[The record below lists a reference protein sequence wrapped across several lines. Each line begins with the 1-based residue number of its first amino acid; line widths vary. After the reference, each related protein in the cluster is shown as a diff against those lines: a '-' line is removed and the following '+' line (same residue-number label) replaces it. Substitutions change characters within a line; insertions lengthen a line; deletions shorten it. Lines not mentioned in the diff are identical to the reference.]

1 MSISTTALDRRSAVK
16 IAAAASLLAAGGA
29 CIFLVDAAPAEDEGR
44 AEARR
49 HITKYEKDGEAL
61 FVSTSCM
68 HCEEPACA
76 SVCPAGAIKKA
87 EDGVVYVDKD
97 RCIGCKYCYQAC
109 PFGVP
114 RFPDSGPM
122 TKCDLCGGFI
132 DEGHEAPPCVASCP
146 TRALAFTC
154 LTEEDKRR
162 NEEALPHFRNVEARY
177 PRHHKNADAL
187 LRTGMILKQQG
198 DTAGAGKVFRQVVQR
213 FPSSAAA
220 DLIRK
225 KGLVRP

>member
-29 CIFLVDAAPAEDEGR
+29 CIFMVDAAHAEDEGR
-44 AEARR
+44 AEGGRETGPYAGRVGFLVKPQNCLNCQACVEACRKFNKTPESRPARR

-114 RFPDSGPM
+114 
-122 TKCDLCGGFI
+122 T
-132 DEGHEAPPCVASCP
+132 
-146 TRALAFTC
+146 
-154 LTEEDKRR
+154 
-162 NEEALPHFRNVEARY
+162 Y
-177 PRHHKNADAL
+177 
-187 LRTGMILKQQG
+187 
-198 DTAGAGKVFRQVVQR
+198 
-213 FPSSAAA
+213 SSAAM
-220 DLIRK
+220 DKCDCCTL
-225 KGLVRP
+225 GGTRPGNAPRCAEACKFGALHFGTVDELLAQCPDAKVVEASTKPSFYLA

>member
-29 CIFLVDAAPAEDEGR
+29 CIFMVDAAHAEDEGR
-44 AEARR
+44 AEGGWETGPNAGRVGFLVKPHNCLNCQACVEACRKFNKTPESRPARR

-114 RFPDSGPM
+114 
-122 TKCDLCGGFI
+122 T
-132 DEGHEAPPCVASCP
+132 
-146 TRALAFTC
+146 
-154 LTEEDKRR
+154 
-162 NEEALPHFRNVEARY
+162 Y
-177 PRHHKNADAL
+177 
-187 LRTGMILKQQG
+187 
-198 DTAGAGKVFRQVVQR
+198 
-213 FPSSAAA
+213 SSAAM
-220 DLIRK
+220 DKCDCCTL
-225 KGLVRP
+225 GGTRPGNAPRCAEACKFGALHFGTVDELLAQCPDAKVVEASTKPSFYLA

>member
-29 CIFLVDAAPAEDEGR
+29 CIFMVDAAHAEDEGR
-44 AEARR
+44 AEGGRETGPYAGRVGFLVKPHNCLNCQACVEACRKFNKTPESRPARR

-114 RFPDSGPM
+114 TYSTAAMD
-122 TKCDLCGGFI
+122 KCDFCTLGGTRPGNAPRCAEACKFGALHFGTV
-132 DEGHEAPPCVASCP
+132 DELLAQCP
-146 TRALAFTC
+146 DA
-154 LTEEDKRR
+154 KV
-162 NEEALPHFRNVEARY
+162 VEAST
-177 PRHHKNADAL
+177 K
-187 LRTGMILKQQG
+187 
-198 DTAGAGKVFRQVVQR
+198 
-213 FPSSAAA
+213 PSFYLA
-220 DLIRK
+220 
-225 KGLVRP
+225 

>member
-29 CIFLVDAAPAEDEGR
+29 CIFMVDAAHAEDEGR
-44 AEARR
+44 AEGGRETGPYAGRVGFLVKPHNCLNCQACVEACRKFNKTPESRPARR

-97 RCIGCKYCYQAC
+97 RCIGCKYCDQAC

-114 RFPDSGPM
+114 
-122 TKCDLCGGFI
+122 T
-132 DEGHEAPPCVASCP
+132 
-146 TRALAFTC
+146 
-154 LTEEDKRR
+154 
-162 NEEALPHFRNVEARY
+162 Y
-177 PRHHKNADAL
+177 
-187 LRTGMILKQQG
+187 
-198 DTAGAGKVFRQVVQR
+198 
-213 FPSSAAA
+213 SSAAM
-220 DLIRK
+220 DKCDCCTL
-225 KGLVRP
+225 GGTRPGNAPRCAEACKFGALHFGTVDELLAQCPDAKVVEASTKPSFYLA

>member
-29 CIFLVDAAPAEDEGR
+29 CIFMVDAAHAEDEGR
-44 AEARR
+44 AEGGRETGPYAGRVGFLVKPHNCLNCQACVEACRKFNKTPESRPARR

-76 SVCPAGAIKKA
+76 WVCPAGAIKKA

-114 RFPDSGPM
+114 
-122 TKCDLCGGFI
+122 T
-132 DEGHEAPPCVASCP
+132 
-146 TRALAFTC
+146 
-154 LTEEDKRR
+154 
-162 NEEALPHFRNVEARY
+162 Y
-177 PRHHKNADAL
+177 
-187 LRTGMILKQQG
+187 
-198 DTAGAGKVFRQVVQR
+198 
-213 FPSSAAA
+213 SSAAM
-220 DLIRK
+220 DKCDCCTL
-225 KGLVRP
+225 GGTRPGNAPRCAEACKFGALHFGTVDELLAQCPDAKVVEASTKPSFYLA

>member
-29 CIFLVDAAPAEDEGR
+29 CIFMVDAAHAEDEGR
-44 AEARR
+44 AEDGRETGPYAGRVGFLVKPHNCLNCQACVEACRKFNKTPESRPARR

-114 RFPDSGPM
+114 
-122 TKCDLCGGFI
+122 T
-132 DEGHEAPPCVASCP
+132 
-146 TRALAFTC
+146 
-154 LTEEDKRR
+154 
-162 NEEALPHFRNVEARY
+162 Y
-177 PRHHKNADAL
+177 
-187 LRTGMILKQQG
+187 
-198 DTAGAGKVFRQVVQR
+198 
-213 FPSSAAA
+213 SSAAM
-220 DLIRK
+220 DKCDCCTL
-225 KGLVRP
+225 GGTRPGNAPRCAEACKFGALHFGTVDELLAQCPDAKVVEASTKPSFYLA

>member
-29 CIFLVDAAPAEDEGR
+29 CIFMVDAAHAEDEGR
-44 AEARR
+44 AEGGRETGPYAGRVGFLVKPHNCLNCQACVEACRKFNKTPESRPARR

-114 RFPDSGPM
+114 
-122 TKCDLCGGFI
+122 T
-132 DEGHEAPPCVASCP
+132 
-146 TRALAFTC
+146 
-154 LTEEDKRR
+154 
-162 NEEALPHFRNVEARY
+162 Y
-177 PRHHKNADAL
+177 
-187 LRTGMILKQQG
+187 
-198 DTAGAGKVFRQVVQR
+198 
-213 FPSSAAA
+213 SSAAM
-220 DLIRK
+220 DKCDCCTL
-225 KGLVRP
+225 GGTRPGNAPRCAEACKFGALRFGTVDELLAQCPDAKVVEASTKPSFYLA

>member
-29 CIFLVDAAPAEDEGR
+29 CIFMVDAAHAEDEGR
-44 AEARR
+44 AEGGRETGPYAGRVGFLVKPHNCLNCQACVEACRKFNKTPESRPARR

-87 EDGVVYVDKD
+87 DDGVVYVDKD

-114 RFPDSGPM
+114 
-122 TKCDLCGGFI
+122 T
-132 DEGHEAPPCVASCP
+132 
-146 TRALAFTC
+146 
-154 LTEEDKRR
+154 
-162 NEEALPHFRNVEARY
+162 Y
-177 PRHHKNADAL
+177 
-187 LRTGMILKQQG
+187 
-198 DTAGAGKVFRQVVQR
+198 
-213 FPSSAAA
+213 SSAAM
-220 DLIRK
+220 DKCDCCTL
-225 KGLVRP
+225 GGTRPGNAPRCAEACKFGALHFGTVDELLAQCPDAKVVEASTKPSFYLA

>member
-29 CIFLVDAAPAEDEGR
+29 CIFMVDAAHAEDEGR
-44 AEARR
+44 AEGGREPGPYAGRVGFLVKPHNCLNCQACVEACRKFNKTPESRPARR

-114 RFPDSGPM
+114 
-122 TKCDLCGGFI
+122 T
-132 DEGHEAPPCVASCP
+132 
-146 TRALAFTC
+146 
-154 LTEEDKRR
+154 
-162 NEEALPHFRNVEARY
+162 Y
-177 PRHHKNADAL
+177 
-187 LRTGMILKQQG
+187 
-198 DTAGAGKVFRQVVQR
+198 
-213 FPSSAAA
+213 SSAAM
-220 DLIRK
+220 DKCDCCTL
-225 KGLVRP
+225 GGTRPGNAPRCAEACKFGALHFGTVDELLAQCPDAKVVEASTKPSFYLA

>member
-29 CIFLVDAAPAEDEGR
+29 CIFMVDVAHAEDEGR
-44 AEARR
+44 AEGGRETGPYAGRVGFLVKPHNCLNCQACVEACRKFNKTPESRPARR

-114 RFPDSGPM
+114 
-122 TKCDLCGGFI
+122 T
-132 DEGHEAPPCVASCP
+132 
-146 TRALAFTC
+146 
-154 LTEEDKRR
+154 
-162 NEEALPHFRNVEARY
+162 Y
-177 PRHHKNADAL
+177 
-187 LRTGMILKQQG
+187 
-198 DTAGAGKVFRQVVQR
+198 
-213 FPSSAAA
+213 SSAAM
-220 DLIRK
+220 DKCDCCTL
-225 KGLVRP
+225 GGTRPGNAPRCAEACKFGALHFGTVDELLAQCPDAKVVEASTKPSFYLA

>member
-29 CIFLVDAAPAEDEGR
+29 CIFMVDAAHAEDEGR
-44 AEARR
+44 AEGGRETGPYAGRVGFLVKPHNCLNCQACVEACRKFNKTPESRPARR

-114 RFPDSGPM
+114 
-122 TKCDLCGGFI
+122 T
-132 DEGHEAPPCVASCP
+132 
-146 TRALAFTC
+146 
-154 LTEEDKRR
+154 
-162 NEEALPHFRNVEARY
+162 Y
-177 PRHHKNADAL
+177 
-187 LRTGMILKQQG
+187 
-198 DTAGAGKVFRQVVQR
+198 
-213 FPSSAAA
+213 SSAAMDKCDCCTLGGTRSGNA
-220 DLIRK
+220 PRCAEACKFGALHFGTVDELLAQCPDAK
-225 KGLVRP
+225 VVEASTKPSFYLA

>member
-29 CIFLVDAAPAEDEGR
+29 RIFMVDAAHAEDEGR
-44 AEARR
+44 AEGGRETGPYAGRVGFLVKPHNCLNCQACVEACRKFNKTPESRPARR

-114 RFPDSGPM
+114 
-122 TKCDLCGGFI
+122 T
-132 DEGHEAPPCVASCP
+132 
-146 TRALAFTC
+146 
-154 LTEEDKRR
+154 
-162 NEEALPHFRNVEARY
+162 Y
-177 PRHHKNADAL
+177 
-187 LRTGMILKQQG
+187 
-198 DTAGAGKVFRQVVQR
+198 
-213 FPSSAAA
+213 SSAAM
-220 DLIRK
+220 DKCDCCTL
-225 KGLVRP
+225 GGTRPGNAPRCAEACKFGALHFGTVDELLAQCPDAKVVEASTKPSFYLA

>member
-29 CIFLVDAAPAEDEGR
+29 CIFMVDAAHAEDEGR
-44 AEARR
+44 AEGGRETGPYAGRVGFLVKPHNCLNCQACVEACRKFNKTPESRPARR

-114 RFPDSGPM
+114 
-122 TKCDLCGGFI
+122 T
-132 DEGHEAPPCVASCP
+132 
-146 TRALAFTC
+146 
-154 LTEEDKRR
+154 
-162 NEEALPHFRNVEARY
+162 Y
-177 PRHHKNADAL
+177 
-187 LRTGMILKQQG
+187 
-198 DTAGAGKVFRQVVQR
+198 
-213 FPSSAAA
+213 SSAAM
-220 DLIRK
+220 DKCDCCTL
-225 KGLVRP
+225 GGTRPGNAPRCAEACKFGALHFGTVDELLAQSPDAKVVEASTKPSFYLA

>member
-29 CIFLVDAAPAEDEGR
+29 CIFMVDAAHTEDEGR
-44 AEARR
+44 AEGGRETGPYAGRVGFLVKPHNCLNCQACVEACRKFNKTPESRPARR

-114 RFPDSGPM
+114 
-122 TKCDLCGGFI
+122 T
-132 DEGHEAPPCVASCP
+132 
-146 TRALAFTC
+146 
-154 LTEEDKRR
+154 
-162 NEEALPHFRNVEARY
+162 Y
-177 PRHHKNADAL
+177 
-187 LRTGMILKQQG
+187 
-198 DTAGAGKVFRQVVQR
+198 
-213 FPSSAAA
+213 SSAAM
-220 DLIRK
+220 DKCDCCTL
-225 KGLVRP
+225 GGTRPGNAPRCAEACKFGALHFGTVDELLAQCPDAKVVEASTKPSFYLA

>member
-29 CIFLVDAAPAEDEGR
+29 CVFMVDAAHAEDEGR
-44 AEARR
+44 AEGGRETGPYAGRVGFLVKPHNCLNCQACVEACRKFNKTPESRPARR

-114 RFPDSGPM
+114 
-122 TKCDLCGGFI
+122 T
-132 DEGHEAPPCVASCP
+132 
-146 TRALAFTC
+146 
-154 LTEEDKRR
+154 
-162 NEEALPHFRNVEARY
+162 Y
-177 PRHHKNADAL
+177 
-187 LRTGMILKQQG
+187 
-198 DTAGAGKVFRQVVQR
+198 
-213 FPSSAAA
+213 SSAAM
-220 DLIRK
+220 DKCDCCTL
-225 KGLVRP
+225 GGTRPGNAPRCAEACKFGALHFGTVDELLAQCPDAKVVEASTKPSFYLA

>member
-29 CIFLVDAAPAEDEGR
+29 CIFMVDAAHAEDEGR
-44 AEARR
+44 AEGGRETGPYAGRVGFLVKPHNCLNCQACVEACRKFNKTPESRPARR

-114 RFPDSGPM
+114 
-122 TKCDLCGGFI
+122 T
-132 DEGHEAPPCVASCP
+132 
-146 TRALAFTC
+146 
-154 LTEEDKRR
+154 
-162 NEEALPHFRNVEARY
+162 Y
-177 PRHHKNADAL
+177 
-187 LRTGMILKQQG
+187 
-198 DTAGAGKVFRQVVQR
+198 
-213 FPSSAAA
+213 SSAAM
-220 DLIRK
+220 DKCDCCSL
-225 KGLVRP
+225 GGTRPGNAPRCAEACKFGALHFGTVDELLAQCPDAKVVEASTKPSFYLA

>member
-29 CIFLVDAAPAEDEGR
+29 CIFMVDAAHAEDEGR
-44 AEARR
+44 AEGGRETGPYAGRVGFLVKPHNCLNCQACVEACRKFNKTPESRPARR

-114 RFPDSGPM
+114 
-122 TKCDLCGGFI
+122 T
-132 DEGHEAPPCVASCP
+132 
-146 TRALAFTC
+146 
-154 LTEEDKRR
+154 
-162 NEEALPHFRNVEARY
+162 Y
-177 PRHHKNADAL
+177 
-187 LRTGMILKQQG
+187 
-198 DTAGAGKVFRQVVQR
+198 
-213 FPSSAAA
+213 SSAAM
-220 DLIRK
+220 DKCDCGTL
-225 KGLVRP
+225 GGTRPGNAPRCAEACKFGALHFGTVDELLAQCPDAKVVEASTKPSFYLA

>member
-29 CIFLVDAAPAEDEGR
+29 CIFMVDAAHAEDEDR
-44 AEARR
+44 AEGGRETGPYAGRVGFLVKPHNCLNCQACVEACRKFNKTPESRPARR

-114 RFPDSGPM
+114 
-122 TKCDLCGGFI
+122 T
-132 DEGHEAPPCVASCP
+132 
-146 TRALAFTC
+146 
-154 LTEEDKRR
+154 
-162 NEEALPHFRNVEARY
+162 Y
-177 PRHHKNADAL
+177 
-187 LRTGMILKQQG
+187 
-198 DTAGAGKVFRQVVQR
+198 
-213 FPSSAAA
+213 SSAAM
-220 DLIRK
+220 DKCDCCTL
-225 KGLVRP
+225 GGTRPGNAPRCAEACKFGALHFGTVDELLAQCPDAKVVEASTKPSFYLA

>member
-29 CIFLVDAAPAEDEGR
+29 CIFMVDAAHAEDEGR
-44 AEARR
+44 AEGGRETGPYAGRAGFLVKPHNCLNCQACVEACRKFNKTPESRPARR

-114 RFPDSGPM
+114 
-122 TKCDLCGGFI
+122 T
-132 DEGHEAPPCVASCP
+132 
-146 TRALAFTC
+146 
-154 LTEEDKRR
+154 
-162 NEEALPHFRNVEARY
+162 Y
-177 PRHHKNADAL
+177 
-187 LRTGMILKQQG
+187 
-198 DTAGAGKVFRQVVQR
+198 
-213 FPSSAAA
+213 SSAAM
-220 DLIRK
+220 DKCDCCTL
-225 KGLVRP
+225 GGTRPGNAPRCAEACKFGALHFGTVDELLAQCPDAKVVEASTKPSFYLA

>member
-29 CIFLVDAAPAEDEGR
+29 CIFMVDAAHAEDEGR
-44 AEARR
+44 AEGGRETGPYAGRVGFLVKPHNCLNCQACVEACRKFNKTPESRPARR

-87 EDGVVYVDKD
+87 EDAVVYVDKD

-114 RFPDSGPM
+114 
-122 TKCDLCGGFI
+122 T
-132 DEGHEAPPCVASCP
+132 
-146 TRALAFTC
+146 
-154 LTEEDKRR
+154 
-162 NEEALPHFRNVEARY
+162 Y
-177 PRHHKNADAL
+177 
-187 LRTGMILKQQG
+187 
-198 DTAGAGKVFRQVVQR
+198 
-213 FPSSAAA
+213 SSAAM
-220 DLIRK
+220 DKCDCCTL
-225 KGLVRP
+225 GGTRPGNAPRCAEACKFGALHFGTVDELLAQCPDAKVVEASTKPSFYLA

>member
-29 CIFLVDAAPAEDEGR
+29 CIFMVDAAHAEDEGR
-44 AEARR
+44 AEGGRETGPYAGRVGFLVKPHNCLNCHACVEACRKFNKTPESRPARR

-114 RFPDSGPM
+114 
-122 TKCDLCGGFI
+122 T
-132 DEGHEAPPCVASCP
+132 
-146 TRALAFTC
+146 
-154 LTEEDKRR
+154 
-162 NEEALPHFRNVEARY
+162 Y
-177 PRHHKNADAL
+177 
-187 LRTGMILKQQG
+187 
-198 DTAGAGKVFRQVVQR
+198 
-213 FPSSAAA
+213 SSAAM
-220 DLIRK
+220 DKCDCCTL
-225 KGLVRP
+225 GGTRPGNAPRCAEACKFGALHFGTVDELLAQCPDAKVVEASTKPSFYLA

>member
-29 CIFLVDAAPAEDEGR
+29 CIFMVDAAHAEDEGR
-44 AEARR
+44 AEGGRETGPYAGRVGFLVKPHNCLNCQACGEACRKFNKTPESRPARR

-114 RFPDSGPM
+114 
-122 TKCDLCGGFI
+122 T
-132 DEGHEAPPCVASCP
+132 
-146 TRALAFTC
+146 
-154 LTEEDKRR
+154 
-162 NEEALPHFRNVEARY
+162 Y
-177 PRHHKNADAL
+177 
-187 LRTGMILKQQG
+187 
-198 DTAGAGKVFRQVVQR
+198 
-213 FPSSAAA
+213 SSAAM
-220 DLIRK
+220 DKCDCCTL
-225 KGLVRP
+225 GGTRPGNAPRCAEACKFGALHFGTVDELLAQCPDAKVVEASTKPSFYLA

>member
-29 CIFLVDAAPAEDEGR
+29 CIFMVDAAHAEDEGR
-44 AEARR
+44 AEGGREAGPYAGRVGFLVKPHNCLNCQACVEACRKFNKTPESRPARR

-114 RFPDSGPM
+114 
-122 TKCDLCGGFI
+122 T
-132 DEGHEAPPCVASCP
+132 
-146 TRALAFTC
+146 
-154 LTEEDKRR
+154 
-162 NEEALPHFRNVEARY
+162 Y
-177 PRHHKNADAL
+177 
-187 LRTGMILKQQG
+187 
-198 DTAGAGKVFRQVVQR
+198 
-213 FPSSAAA
+213 SSAAM
-220 DLIRK
+220 DKCDCCTL
-225 KGLVRP
+225 GGTRPGNAPRCAEACKFGALHFGTVDELLAQCPDAKVVEASTKPSFYLA

>member
-29 CIFLVDAAPAEDEGR
+29 CIFMVDAAHAEDEGR
-44 AEARR
+44 AEGGRETGPYAGRVGFLVKPHNCLNCQACVEACRKFNKTPESRPARR

-97 RCIGCKYCYQAC
+97 RCIGCKYCYQAF

-114 RFPDSGPM
+114 
-122 TKCDLCGGFI
+122 T
-132 DEGHEAPPCVASCP
+132 
-146 TRALAFTC
+146 
-154 LTEEDKRR
+154 
-162 NEEALPHFRNVEARY
+162 Y
-177 PRHHKNADAL
+177 
-187 LRTGMILKQQG
+187 
-198 DTAGAGKVFRQVVQR
+198 
-213 FPSSAAA
+213 SSAAM
-220 DLIRK
+220 DKYDCCTL
-225 KGLVRP
+225 GGTRPGNAPRCPGACKFGALHFGTVDELLAQCPDAKVVEASTKPSFYLA

>member
-29 CIFLVDAAPAEDEGR
+29 CIFMVDAAHAEDEGR
-44 AEARR
+44 AEGGRETGPYAGRVGFLVKPHNCLNCQACVEACRKFNKTPESRPARR

-114 RFPDSGPM
+114 
-122 TKCDLCGGFI
+122 T
-132 DEGHEAPPCVASCP
+132 
-146 TRALAFTC
+146 
-154 LTEEDKRR
+154 
-162 NEEALPHFRNVEARY
+162 Y
-177 PRHHKNADAL
+177 
-187 LRTGMILKQQG
+187 
-198 DTAGAGKVFRQVVQR
+198 
-213 FPSSAAA
+213 SSAAMDKCDCCTLGGTRRGNA
-220 DLIRK
+220 PRCAEACKFGALHFGTVDELLAQCPDAK
-225 KGLVRP
+225 VVEASTKPSFYLA

>member
-29 CIFLVDAAPAEDEGR
+29 CIFMVDAAHAEDEGR
-44 AEARR
+44 AEGGRETGPYAGRVGFLVKPHNCLNCQACVEACRKFNKTPESRPARR

-114 RFPDSGPM
+114 
-122 TKCDLCGGFI
+122 T
-132 DEGHEAPPCVASCP
+132 
-146 TRALAFTC
+146 
-154 LTEEDKRR
+154 
-162 NEEALPHFRNVEARY
+162 Y
-177 PRHHKNADAL
+177 
-187 LRTGMILKQQG
+187 
-198 DTAGAGKVFRQVVQR
+198 
-213 FPSSAAA
+213 SSAAMDKCDCCTLGGYA
-220 DLIRK
+220 PGATPR
-225 KGLVRP
+225 VAPRPASSGRFTSAR

>member
-29 CIFLVDAAPAEDEGR
+29 CIFMVDAAHAEDEGR
-44 AEARR
+44 AEGGRETGPYAGRVGFLVKPHNCLNCQACVEACRKFNKTPESRPARR

-61 FVSTSCM
+61 FVSTSCL

-114 RFPDSGPM
+114 
-122 TKCDLCGGFI
+122 T
-132 DEGHEAPPCVASCP
+132 
-146 TRALAFTC
+146 
-154 LTEEDKRR
+154 
-162 NEEALPHFRNVEARY
+162 Y
-177 PRHHKNADAL
+177 
-187 LRTGMILKQQG
+187 
-198 DTAGAGKVFRQVVQR
+198 
-213 FPSSAAA
+213 SSAAM
-220 DLIRK
+220 DKCDCCTL
-225 KGLVRP
+225 GGTRPGNAPRCAEACKFGALHFGTVDELLAQCPDAKVVEASTKPSFYLA

>member
-29 CIFLVDAAPAEDEGR
+29 CIFMVDAAHAEDEGR
-44 AEARR
+44 AEGGRETGPYAGRVGFLVKPHNCLNCQACVEACRKFNKTPESRPARR

-76 SVCPAGAIKKA
+76 SVCPDGAIKKA

-114 RFPDSGPM
+114 
-122 TKCDLCGGFI
+122 T
-132 DEGHEAPPCVASCP
+132 
-146 TRALAFTC
+146 
-154 LTEEDKRR
+154 
-162 NEEALPHFRNVEARY
+162 Y
-177 PRHHKNADAL
+177 
-187 LRTGMILKQQG
+187 
-198 DTAGAGKVFRQVVQR
+198 
-213 FPSSAAA
+213 SSAAM
-220 DLIRK
+220 DKCDCCTL
-225 KGLVRP
+225 GGTRPGNAPRCAEACKFGALHFGTVDELLAQCPDAKVVEASTKPSFYLA

>member
-1 MSISTTALDRRSAVK
+1 M
-16 IAAAASLLAAGGA
+16 
-29 CIFLVDAAPAEDEGR
+29 VDAAHAEDEGR
-44 AEARR
+44 AEGGRETGPYAGRVGFLVKPHNCLNCQACVEACRKFNKTPESRPARR

-114 RFPDSGPM
+114 
-122 TKCDLCGGFI
+122 T
-132 DEGHEAPPCVASCP
+132 
-146 TRALAFTC
+146 
-154 LTEEDKRR
+154 
-162 NEEALPHFRNVEARY
+162 Y
-177 PRHHKNADAL
+177 
-187 LRTGMILKQQG
+187 
-198 DTAGAGKVFRQVVQR
+198 
-213 FPSSAAA
+213 SSAAMDKCDCCTLGGTRRA
-220 DLIRK
+220 TPR
-225 KGLVRP
+225 VAPRPASSGRFTSAR

>member
-29 CIFLVDAAPAEDEGR
+29 CIFMVDAAHAEDEGR
-44 AEARR
+44 AEGGRETGPYAGRVGFLVKPHNCLNCQACVEACRKFNKTPESRPARR

-114 RFPDSGPM
+114 
-122 TKCDLCGGFI
+122 T
-132 DEGHEAPPCVASCP
+132 
-146 TRALAFTC
+146 
-154 LTEEDKRR
+154 
-162 NEEALPHFRNVEARY
+162 Y
-177 PRHHKNADAL
+177 
-187 LRTGMILKQQG
+187 
-198 DTAGAGKVFRQVVQR
+198 
-213 FPSSAAA
+213 SSAAM
-220 DLIRK
+220 DKCDCCTL
-225 KGLVRP
+225 GGTRPGNAPRCAEACKFGALHFGTVDELLARCPDAKVVEASTKPSFYLA

>member
-29 CIFLVDAAPAEDEGR
+29 CIFMVDAAHAEDEGR
-44 AEARR
+44 AEGGRETGPYAGRVGFLVKPHNCLNCQACVEACRKFNKTPESRPARR

-114 RFPDSGPM
+114 
-122 TKCDLCGGFI
+122 T
-132 DEGHEAPPCVASCP
+132 
-146 TRALAFTC
+146 
-154 LTEEDKRR
+154 
-162 NEEALPHFRNVEARY
+162 Y
-177 PRHHKNADAL
+177 
-187 LRTGMILKQQG
+187 
-198 DTAGAGKVFRQVVQR
+198 
-213 FPSSAAA
+213 SSAAM
-220 DLIRK
+220 DKCDCCTL
-225 KGLVRP
+225 GGTRPGNAPRCAEACKFGALHFGTVDELLTQCPDAKVVEASTKPSFYLA

>member
-29 CIFLVDAAPAEDEGR
+29 CIFMVDAAHAEDEGR
-44 AEARR
+44 AEGGRETGPYAGRVGFLVKPHNCLNCQACVEACRKFNKTPEPRPARR

-97 RCIGCKYCYQAC
+97 RCIGCKYCYQAR

-114 RFPDSGPM
+114 
-122 TKCDLCGGFI
+122 T
-132 DEGHEAPPCVASCP
+132 
-146 TRALAFTC
+146 
-154 LTEEDKRR
+154 
-162 NEEALPHFRNVEARY
+162 Y
-177 PRHHKNADAL
+177 
-187 LRTGMILKQQG
+187 
-198 DTAGAGKVFRQVVQR
+198 
-213 FPSSAAA
+213 SSAAM
-220 DLIRK
+220 DKCDCCTL
-225 KGLVRP
+225 GGTRPGNAPRCAEACKFGALHFGTVDELLAQCPDAKVVEASTKPSFYLA

>member
-29 CIFLVDAAPAEDEGR
+29 CIFMVDAAHAEDEGR
-44 AEARR
+44 AEGGRETGPYAGRVGFLVKPHNCLNCQACVEACRKFNKTPESRPARR

-114 RFPDSGPM
+114 
-122 TKCDLCGGFI
+122 T
-132 DEGHEAPPCVASCP
+132 
-146 TRALAFTC
+146 
-154 LTEEDKRR
+154 
-162 NEEALPHFRNVEARY
+162 Y
-177 PRHHKNADAL
+177 
-187 LRTGMILKQQG
+187 
-198 DTAGAGKVFRQVVQR
+198 
-213 FPSSAAA
+213 SSAAM
-220 DLIRK
+220 DKCDCCTL
-225 KGLVRP
+225 GGTRPGNAPRCAEACKFGALHFGTVDELLAQSPDAKVVEASTKTSFK

>member
-29 CIFLVDAAPAEDEGR
+29 CIFMVDAAHAEDEGR
-44 AEARR
+44 AEGGRETGPYAGRVGFLVKPHNCLNCQACVEACRKFNKTPESRPARR

-114 RFPDSGPM
+114 TYSSAAMD
-122 TKCDLCGGFI
+122 KCDCCTLGGTRP
-132 DEGHEAPPCVASCP
+132 GNAPPCAEACKFGALHFGTVDELLAQCP
-146 TRALAFTC
+146 DA
-154 LTEEDKRR
+154 KV
-162 NEEALPHFRNVEARY
+162 VEAST
-177 PRHHKNADAL
+177 K
-187 LRTGMILKQQG
+187 
-198 DTAGAGKVFRQVVQR
+198 
-213 FPSSAAA
+213 PSFYLA
-220 DLIRK
+220 
-225 KGLVRP
+225 

>member
-29 CIFLVDAAPAEDEGR
+29 CIFMVDAAHAEDEGR
-44 AEARR
+44 AEGGRETGPYAGRVGFLVKPHNCLNCQACVEACRKFNKTPESRPARR

-114 RFPDSGPM
+114 
-122 TKCDLCGGFI
+122 T
-132 DEGHEAPPCVASCP
+132 
-146 TRALAFTC
+146 
-154 LTEEDKRR
+154 
-162 NEEALPHFRNVEARY
+162 Y
-177 PRHHKNADAL
+177 
-187 LRTGMILKQQG
+187 
-198 DTAGAGKVFRQVVQR
+198 
-213 FPSSAAA
+213 SSAAM
-220 DLIRK
+220 DKCDCCTL
-225 KGLVRP
+225 GGTRPGNAPRCAEACKFGALHFGTVDELLAQCPDAKVVEASTKPSSYLA

>member
-29 CIFLVDAAPAEDEGR
+29 CIFMVDAAHAEDEGR
-44 AEARR
+44 AEGGRETGPYAGRVGFLVKPHNCLNCQACVEACRKFNKTPESRPARR

-109 PFGVP
+109 LFGVP
-114 RFPDSGPM
+114 
-122 TKCDLCGGFI
+122 T
-132 DEGHEAPPCVASCP
+132 
-146 TRALAFTC
+146 
-154 LTEEDKRR
+154 
-162 NEEALPHFRNVEARY
+162 Y
-177 PRHHKNADAL
+177 
-187 LRTGMILKQQG
+187 
-198 DTAGAGKVFRQVVQR
+198 
-213 FPSSAAA
+213 SSAAM
-220 DLIRK
+220 DKCDCCTL
-225 KGLVRP
+225 GGTRPGNAPRCAEACKFGALHFGTVDELLAQCPDAKVVEASTKPSFYLA